1 MLSSVGRKIEWLSD
15 LTHVGGAVKV
25 SWAEME
31 ASQDSLV
38 APTCGN
44 ERAAKCAFSWGKL
57 GNSGKKARPGASPAS
72 PIPQRCG
79 GPLARVVVTAKGAYS
94 PYPIRWIRCR
104 HCRALKAEHCQP
116 PPAPY
121 LFSWFQVSKPSSIAI
136 FRGHRS
142 SGPATDHLPSEMLA
156 SRAWRS
162 SWFPSGRLD
171 ISPRAWRSRRIA
183 VVVVHLGVRG

>member
-44 ERAAKCAFSWGKL
+44 ERAAKCASSWGKL
-57 GNSGKKARPGASPAS
+57 GDSGKKARPGASPAS

-79 GPLARVVVTAKGAYS
+79 GPLARVVVMSKGAYS
-94 PYPIRWIRCR
+94 PYPIRWIRRR
-104 HCRALKAEHCQP
+104 HCRALKVEHCHP
-116 PPAPY
+116 LPAPY

-136 FRGHRS
+136 FRGPRS

-171 ISPRAWRSRRIA
+171 NSPRA
-183 VVVVHLGVRG
+183 

>member
-1 MLSSVGRKIEWLSD
+1 M
-15 LTHVGGAVKV
+15 KV

-57 GNSGKKARPGASPAS
+57 GNSGKKASPAASPAAS
-72 PIPQRCG
+72 ANPQRCG
-79 GPLARVVVTAKGAYS
+79 GPLARVVVTAYS
-94 PYPIRWIRCR
+94 PYSIRWVRCR

-142 SGPATDHLPSEMLA
+142 SGPAPIIYRAKCLLA
-156 SRAWRS
+156 ERGGVLGFRAGNSTFVR
-162 SWFPSGRLD
+162 
-171 ISPRAWRSRRIA
+171 
-183 VVVVHLGVRG
+183 VRGGLEGLLSWLFILVSDVERQRRL